1 MAMSGV
7 IVVTSACQS
16 LPATSVATLS
26 DSGFGGVQTHARLTA
41 SQQLIVQG
49 QKAMDAGH
57 LSQATQLF
65 NRALKMD
72 PTNPYYNF
80 INALCYQV
88 RAKRG
93 ETQYQALAEQGYKL
107 AIRFDP
113 TNAVSFYYLGQLY
126 FDERNYR
133 AARNQFASAVLL
145 RPDDK
150 NMLLYLAAASYYAH
164 DPITTEAALTQ
175 LRRIFKSVKGDVAAK
190 AELARIS
197 ALNKAALDNPAEA
210 RTYFLEYE
218 KLSGNKG
225 RVQQLARRLDDWKR
239 AYATNDPKLIKVGF
253 PLSSPNPGNAEQSA
267 TQNDT
272 GQTVYPSDS
281 QQQAASDNSGQMGY
295 STGPQQSGGQA
306 NGFIDDTMVAVD
318 VVIIQT
324 VENNST
330 SMGVN
335 LLHGLE
341 LQFGNTLDGTPAYN
355 DAFSRYTNASDP
367 TQNLTSRT
375 ITRAIG
381 IPAIKYSLNI
391 ANSQAGKSEV
401 LAQPTLVAR
410 PGQTSKFFSGVD
422 INAAA
427 TSGGAGDSVSIHK
440 LVGIHLTVT
449 PEIAPNNVVLLNV
462 QAERTFLTQPSSSVV
477 FTFRMDTTKTT
488 VDANVAMKFGQ
499 TLILSGLS
507 EREIDKN
514 RDGVPLLQ
522 DIPIVQYAFSQKTTA
537 SYNKSVLILLTP
549 HRIQDGVPNDA
560 GTTAYPTAA
569 SAQVQRLKRLHP
581 SWFPAQSTY
590 KTILENL
597 RGNTL
602 FQQFRTGD
610 MPDLVTASASERIRR
625 LKEIANFLYY

>member
-1 MAMSGV
+1 
-7 IVVTSACQS
+7 
-16 LPATSVATLS
+16 
-26 DSGFGGVQTHARLTA
+26 
-41 SQQLIVQG
+41 
-49 QKAMDAGH
+49 
-57 LSQATQLF
+57 
-65 NRALKMD
+65 
-72 PTNPYYNF
+72 
-80 INALCYQV
+80 
-88 RAKRG
+88 
-93 ETQYQALAEQGYKL
+93 
-107 AIRFDP
+107 
-113 TNAVSFYYLGQLY
+113 
-126 FDERNYR
+126 
-133 AARNQFASAVLL
+133 
-145 RPDDK
+145 
-150 NMLLYLAAASYYAH
+150 
-164 DPITTEAALTQ
+164 
-175 LRRIFKSVKGDVAAK
+175 
-190 AELARIS
+190 
-197 ALNKAALDNPAEA
+197 
-210 RTYFLEYE
+210 
-218 KLSGNKG
+218 
-225 RVQQLARRLDDWKR
+225 
-239 AYATNDPKLIKVGF
+239 
-253 PLSSPNPGNAEQSA
+253 
-267 TQNDT
+267 
-272 GQTVYPSDS
+272 
-281 QQQAASDNSGQMGY
+281 
-295 STGPQQSGGQA
+295 
-306 NGFIDDTMVAVD
+306 MVAVD

-341 LQFGNTLDGTPAYN
+341 LQFGNTQTGTPAFN
-355 DAFSRYTNASDP
+355 DAFSNYLDYQDP
-367 TQNLTSRT
+367 SQNLSTRT

-560 GTTAYPTAA
+560 GMTTYPTAA
-569 SAQVQRLKRLHP
+569 SAQVQRLKRIHP

-590 KTILENL
+590 KTILKNL

-602 FQQFRTGD
+602 FQEFRTGD
-610 MPDLVTASASERIRR
+610 MPDLVTASASERIKR